1 MRYLKKAKTTYNLIS
16 IQFRVMIYS
25 HLKIP
30 CLRQSG
36 QRERENT
43 IIMAPQGRIQRWDGW
58 RLIPPTA
65 ADPMEPL

>member
-16 IQFRVMIYS
+16 VQFRVMIYS

-36 QRERENT
+36 QRERKHYNNGSSG
-43 IIMAPQGRIQRWDGW
+43 ADSAVGRVEAHTPYCR
-58 RLIPPTA
+58 
-65 ADPMEPL
+65 